1 MAELDEGLLDK
12 RVMLK
17 ESKRGGW
24 FWAYG
29 AESDSGVADVG
40 FVGEG
45 HLEDGD
51 VTDDGGGDGGDEEE
65 DGGYEEEEDAHPV
78 EGRLVVWCVLRVY
91 NPLWGTLPV
100 EGRSALHDV
109 GDSDRI

>member
-1 MAELDEGLLDK
+1 
-12 RVMLK
+12 MLR
-17 ESKRGGW
+17 ESKWGGG
-24 FWAYG
+24 FRAYG

-65 DGGYEEEEDAHPV
+65 DGGYEEEEDADPV
-78 EGRLVVWCVLRVY
+78 EGWLVVWFVLRVY